1 MIPAMGAFR
10 HHGFGIG
17 ALLPATFLL
26 SVLLAACMPSPPSS
40 EEPELLVFAAASL
53 SDVLIEVGEAFEA
66 SGGASV
72 AFHFAASSTLARQI
86 AAGAPADLF
95 LSAGPEPVELLEE
108 RGAVVPGSVRPLLG
122 NRLVVV
128 VPAEGGL
135 TVTAPADLLAVERLA
150 LADPEAGVP
159 AGVYAR
165 QWLEREGLWAA
176 LRPRL
181 VPALDVRAALAAVA
195 AGNVDAGVVYAT
207 DAAASGRVR
216 VAYRVPPERAPRI
229 VYELAEVAGGDRPE
243 PPGRQAF
250 AAYLAG
256 ADTAAV
262 FTRHGF
268 EVLPRGEEGGE
279 AGGEA
284 GGGGAP

>member
-1 MIPAMGAFR
+1 MIPAMGASR
-10 HHGFGIG
+10 HRGFGIG

-26 SVLLAACMPSPPSS
+26 SVLLAAACRPSPPPSG
-40 EEPELLVFAAASL
+40 EPELLVFAAASL
-53 SDVLIEVGEAFEA
+53 SDALAEVGKAFEA
-66 SGGASV
+66 SGGAPV

-86 AAGAPADLF
+86 AAGAPADFF
-95 LSAGPEPVELLEE
+95 LSAGPAPMDWVEE
-108 RGAVVPGSVRPLLG
+108 RGAVVPGSVRALLS

-128 VPAEGGL
+128 VPATGGL
-135 TVTAPADLLAVERLA
+135 AVSAPADLLSAERLA

-165 QWLEREGLWAA
+165 QWLEREGLWEA

-207 DAAASGRVR
+207 DAAASDRVR

-229 VYELAEVAGGDRPE
+229 VYELAEVAGGDRAE

-256 ADTAAV
+256 ADAAAV
-262 FTRHGF
+262 FSRYGF
-268 EVLPRGEEGGE
+268 EVLPRNEDGGR
-279 AGGEA
+279 GDH
-284 GGGGAP
+284 GGGAP